1 MTAVSQYFQLVRGLI
16 LINREMIWFVAMIEG
31 ALSVGLIL
39 GFGYFIPNI
48 TPTQALFLTVG
59 AAAQTVITV
68 GLVMLP
74 QILSQ
79 EKAEGMLEY
88 FLTLPLSREAYL
100 LAEVTFVALV
110 TLPGTAFAVVFGA
123 WHYDLSMSVQ
133 PVVVLVTVLAVL
145 SLAGVGV
152 AMAVLSPF
160 QQLTNVLTQLIIFYV
175 LLFSPVMMPKEQLP
189 SALQH
194 VAAVMPTTYVADAM
208 RASLTDL
215 PGTHLARSLLVMAG
229 FTIASL
235 ALSAVMIRRRG

>member
-1 MTAVSQYFQLVRGLI
+1 VKTFGQYLQIVRGLV
-16 LINREMIWFVAMIEG
+16 LMNRQMIWFIAMIEG
-31 ALSVGLIL
+31 ALTIGLVL

-74 QILSQ
+74 QMLSQ

-100 LAEVTFVALV
+100 LAEITFVALV
-110 TLPGTAFAVVFGA
+110 TLPGTAFAVAFGA
-123 WHYDLSMSVQ
+123 WHYDLTLSVQ
-133 PVVVLVTVLAVL
+133 PVVVLVTLLAVL

-152 AMAVLSPF
+152 AMAILSPF

-189 SALQH
+189 VALRN
-194 VAAVMPTTYVADAM
+194 VATVMPTTYVADAM

-215 PGTHLARSLLVMAG
+215 PGTNLDRSLLVMAG
-229 FTIASL
+229 FTVVSL